1 MEDIYEKINELLDKK
16 EDFVLATILK
26 KSISVSREES
36 TKMIIKKDFSII
48 GTIGGGIFEAEAI
61 KLSSKVFESGAY
73 IIKKCSITSE
83 RAEKLESA
91 CGGDIKLLL
100 EYVDYNDS
108 KMVEMYKNVQKL
120 KRRRDNFVIVTRIP
134 EEGKSIKGID
144 KWVCSESSLYGEEDD
159 KVQCV
164 IRKIRE
170 EFKHITTQYIDL
182 DGGHYLIEP
191 VLNSKT
197 LYIIGAG
204 HVSQKI
210 AEVTKILDFKTIVID
225 DRKEFANRERFKDV
239 EEVKVVPSFQNI
251 LKYINVDNNSY
262 IVIVTR
268 GHAYDKEVLGQMLRT
283 DAEYIGMIGSKTKR
297 EFVYNR
303 LLNEGYTEEDLKRV
317 HSPIGITIFAQTP
330 EEIAISIAAE
340 LIKVERE
347 SFNQKNRVEAM
358 LI

>member
-1 MEDIYEKINELLDKK
+1 
-16 EDFVLATILK
+16 
-26 KSISVSREES
+26 
-36 TKMIIKKDFSII
+36 MIIKKDFSII

-61 KLSSKVFESGAY
+61 KLSSKVFENGSY
-73 IIKKCSITSE
+73 IFKKCLLTSE
-83 RAEKLESA
+83 GAGKWEAA

-120 KRRRDNFVIVTRIP
+120 KRRGDNFTIVTRMP
-134 EEGKSIKGID
+134 EEGKRICGID
-144 KWVCSESSLYGEEDD
+144 KWVCSESSLYGEEDE
-159 KVQCV
+159 KVQC
-164 IRKIRE
+164 ILRKIRE
-170 EFKHITTQYIDL
+170 NFKHITIQHIDL
-182 DGGHYLIEP
+182 DEYHYLIEP
-191 VLNSKT
+191 VLNCQT

-204 HVSQKI
+204 HVAQKI
-210 AEVTKILDFKTIVID
+210 AEVVKILDFKTIVID

-303 LLNEGYTEEDLKRV
+303 LLNEGYTEEDLEKV
-317 HSPIGITIFAQTP
+317 HSPIGVSIYAQTP
-330 EEIAISIAAE
+330 EEIAISIVAE
-340 LIKVERE
+340 LIKVKRE
-347 SFNQKNRVEAM
+347 TFNGKK
-358 LI
+358 